1 MIRRNGGAEPGRD
14 EPRRVLIV
22 LKRCASF
29 DRTPARRLVRIASHY
44 GRIPGGEAFTA
55 FTVNTGSS

>member
-14 EPRRVLIV
+14 KPRRG
-22 LKRCASF
+22 ASF

-44 GRIPGGEAFTA
+44 GRIPGGVAFTA